1 MDNSI
6 FLPYLNNEKEHA
18 GANRNKKRF
27 QQLNALFMIK
37 FSRDPVI
44 YPTESSWFG
53 NINLDGHVD
62 TMENTRAYK
71 EDLFG
76 LRTLHQQGRIGR
88 HEIDGEHLEYGTDV
102 IRDIFVPVL
111 K

>member
-1 MDNSI
+1 
-6 FLPYLNNEKEHA
+6 
-18 GANRNKKRF
+18 
-27 QQLNALFMIK
+27 MIK

-44 YPTESSWFG
+44 YPTESSLFG

-76 LRTLHQQGRIGR
+76 LRTLHQ
-88 HEIDGEHLEYGTDV
+88 
-102 IRDIFVPVL
+102 
-111 K
+111 